1 MMISN
6 FIYRFYS
13 KMILIEKTFNTLI
26 KGERTW
32 VQDSASQ
39 PVGSLSPQVSLVG
52 FGGEVVTLPATLL
65 LAASSLVRAAAPE
78 QGNEGN
84 MQLRPAIYLVF

>member
-1 MMISN
+1 MMFSN
-6 FIYRFYS
+6 FIYRFCS
-13 KMILIEKTFNTLI
+13 KMILIEKTFNTVI
-26 KGERTW
+26 QGERTW

-52 FGGEVVTLPATLL
+52 FGGEVTLPATLL

-78 QGNEGN
+78 QGDEGI
-84 MQLRPAIYLVF
+84 R